1 VLPAV
6 AVLIV
11 PGLHVPVIA
20 GMFDELDGSTGGVE
34 FWQIGP
40 ICVNVGVMDVV
51 TTTFIVAVEAH
62 CPAAGVKV

>member
-11 PGLHVPVIA
+11 PGLHVPVID
-20 GMFDELDGSTGGVE
+20 GMFDELDGSTGGNE

-40 ICVNVGVMDVV
+40 ICVNDGVMLVATSMIMV
-51 TTTFIVAVEAH
+51 TVEAH
-62 CPAAGVKV
+62 CPAAGAKV